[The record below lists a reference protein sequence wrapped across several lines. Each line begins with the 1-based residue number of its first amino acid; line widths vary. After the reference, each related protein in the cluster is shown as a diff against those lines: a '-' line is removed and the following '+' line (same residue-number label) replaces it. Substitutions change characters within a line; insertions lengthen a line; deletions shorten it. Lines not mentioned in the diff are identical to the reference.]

1 MSKLSK
7 WFARATEREYL
18 TERGKS
24 RRFKFENFNLEST
37 KLEESLDENPRRIGR
52 KKQSDKIQKLKNKK
66 NKLEITLCFT
76 A

>member
-1 MSKLSK
+1 M
-7 WFARATEREYL
+7 
-18 TERGKS
+18 
-24 RRFKFENFNLEST
+24 EST